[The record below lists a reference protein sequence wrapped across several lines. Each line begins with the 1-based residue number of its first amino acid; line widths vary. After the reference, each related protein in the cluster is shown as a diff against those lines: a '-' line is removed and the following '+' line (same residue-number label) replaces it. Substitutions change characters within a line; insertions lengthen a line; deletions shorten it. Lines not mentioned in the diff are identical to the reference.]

1 MKRIITLVAVAAL
14 ALALVAC
21 SAQKSVFSDDIDDA
35 TGAYTITAD
44 NGAKGSALGS
54 IGGGITIEKGQVLV
68 VSSNLT
74 KGSVTVRL
82 LDAAGD
88 VAAEAKAQGVENQ
101 LFGLD
106 AGEYSFGATCEE
118 DGTTGTVIVV
128 AVDEQAYNQAGGDL
142 EKALA

>member
-1 MKRIITLVAVAAL
+1 MKRF
-14 ALALVAC
+14 LALVAIAALAC
-21 SAQKSVFSDDIDDA
+21 ALTACTAQKSVFSDEIDEA
-35 TGAYTITAD
+35 TGAFTVTAD

-54 IGGGITIEKGQVLV
+54 VGGGATIEEGQVLV

-88 VAAEAKAQGVENQ
+88 VAVEAKAQGAENQ